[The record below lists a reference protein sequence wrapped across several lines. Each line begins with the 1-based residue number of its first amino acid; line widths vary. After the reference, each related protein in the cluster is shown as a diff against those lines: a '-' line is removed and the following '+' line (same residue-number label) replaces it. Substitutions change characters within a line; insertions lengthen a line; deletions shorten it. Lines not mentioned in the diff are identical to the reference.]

1 MSSRAKVLLKV
12 VLTLALLVFLLFRM
26 DLAEFGKVLVSANLF
41 LVLIAGLFYF
51 GTVFLSVGRWKA
63 ILENFDIHTPL
74 VPLTKITLIGYFFNL
89 FLPSAIGGDFVR
101 AYYLAKRESRGMST
115 TVTTIL
121 LDRTAGLSAL
131 LLIGL
136 ISVSI
141 YPISVQ
147 GFSLVGLFLLVA
159 AGFALGITAIF
170 HSGAHRYFNALLR
183 RLHLDKF
190 EEKLELVYQGLTQL
204 RRNRFAILLVI
215 LLSLGV
221 QLLVVIAMWFAA
233 LSIGISVSFNLFLI
247 FIPIVNL
254 ATAIPLTINGVGVRE
269 SVYYLLFSQVG
280 VPVESAVT
288 LSLLNLLVM
297 MMAALPGGIVYSLY
311 KKEQK
316 FSLEAEPEN

>member
-1 MSSRAKVLLKV
+1 MSNRAKILLKV
-12 VLTLALLVFLLFRM
+12 ALTAALLVFLLVRM
-26 DLAEFGKVLVSANLF
+26 DLTEFANVLISADPL
-41 LVLIAGLFYF
+41 LVVIAGLFYF

-63 ILENFDIHTPL
+63 ILENFDIHTPV
-74 VPLTKITLIGYFFNL
+74 VPLTQICLIGYFFNL

-115 TVTTIL
+115 TLTSTL

-147 GFSLVGLFLLVA
+147 GFSLLGLFLLVG
-159 AGFALGITAIF
+159 AGFAIGITAIF
-170 HSGAHRYFNALLR
+170 HSGVHRHFNTLLK

-190 EEKLELVYQGLTQL
+190 EEKLELVYQGLIQL

-233 LSIGISVSFNLFLI
+233 RSIGVDVSFNLFLI

-288 LSLLNLLVM
+288 LSLLNLIVM
-297 MMAALPGGIVYSLY
+297 MMSALPGGIVYSLY
-311 KKEQK
+311 KKEQE
-316 FSLEAEPEN
+316 FRLDLES

>member
-1 MSSRAKVLLKV
+1 MSSRAKILVKV

-26 DLAEFGKVLVSANLF
+26 DLAEFGKVLVSANLV

-74 VPLTKITLIGYFFNL
+74 VPLSKITLIGYFFNL

-115 TVTTIL
+115 TVTTTL

-141 YPISVQ
+141 YPISIQ
-147 GFSLVGLFLLVA
+147 GFSLTGLFLLVA
-159 AGFALGITAIF
+159 TGFVLGITAIF
-170 HSGAHRYFNALLR
+170 HSGAHRRFNALLK
-183 RLHLDKF
+183 RLHLDRF
-190 EEKLELVYQGLTQL
+190 EEKLELVYQGLAQL

-288 LSLLNLLVM
+288 LSLLNLVIM
-297 MMAALPGGIVYSLY
+297 MIAALPGGIVYSLY

-316 FSLEAEPEN
+316 FSLEVDSEN

>member
-1 MSSRAKVLLKV
+1 MSNRAKILLKV
-12 VLTLALLVFLLFRM
+12 VLTAALLVFLLVRM
-26 DLAEFGKVLVSANLF
+26 DLTEFANVLISADPL

-63 ILENFDIHTPL
+63 ILENFDIHTP
-74 VPLTKITLIGYFFNL
+74 VIPLTQICLIGYFFNL

-115 TVTTIL
+115 TLTSTL

-147 GFSLVGLFLLVA
+147 GFSLLGLFLLVG
-159 AGFALGITAIF
+159 AGFAVGITAIF
-170 HSGAHRYFNALLR
+170 HPGVHRYFNAFLK
-183 RLHLDKF
+183 RLHLDTF
-190 EEKLELVYQGLTQL
+190 EEKLELVYQGLIQL

-233 LSIGISVSFNLFLI
+233 RSIGVDVSFNLFLI

-288 LSLLNLLVM
+288 LSLLNLVVM
-297 MMAALPGGIVYSLY
+297 MMTALPGGIVYSLY
-311 KKEQK
+311 KKEQE
-316 FSLEAEPEN
+316 FSLDLES

>member
-1 MSSRAKVLLKV
+1 MSNRAKILLKV
-12 VLTLALLVFLLFRM
+12 VLTAALLVFLLARM
-26 DLAEFGKVLVSANLF
+26 DLTEFANVLISADPL

-74 VPLTKITLIGYFFNL
+74 VPLTQICLIGYFFNL

-101 AYYLAKRESRGMST
+101 GYYLAKRESRGMST
-115 TVTTIL
+115 TLTSTL

-141 YPISVQ
+141 YPISVE
-147 GFSLVGLFLLVA
+147 GFSLLGLFLLVGV
-159 AGFALGITAIF
+159 GFAIGITAIF
-170 HSGAHRYFNALLR
+170 HSGVHRHFSALLK
-183 RLHLDKF
+183 RLHLDRF

-204 RRNRFAILLVI
+204 RRNRFAILLVVF
-215 LLSLGV
+215 LSLGV

-233 LSIGISVSFNLFLI
+233 QSIGVGVSFNLFLI

-288 LSLLNLLVM
+288 LSLLNLVIM

-311 KKEQK
+311 KKEQQ
-316 FSLEAEPEN
+316 FSLDVEP